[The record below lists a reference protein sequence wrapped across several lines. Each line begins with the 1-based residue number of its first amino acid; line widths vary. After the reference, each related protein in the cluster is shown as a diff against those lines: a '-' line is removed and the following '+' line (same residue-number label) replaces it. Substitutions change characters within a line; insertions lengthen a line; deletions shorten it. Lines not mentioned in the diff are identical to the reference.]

1 MNKVF
6 YIDIEMLGETGLNA
20 ISLVTY
26 PAVEHNFLCFN
37 KEEKISLNFDNDK
50 HIISGVFI
58 LADTPIY
65 RYNDRI
71 GDYYVVFKR
80 EVIEKLVEKYS
91 KMGLQNSV
99 NLQHDD
105 NQFITSAIQL
115 ESYIKDS
122 KRGIVPVEFADIPDG
137 SWCGSFKIE
146 DDELWE
152 KIKTTNEFNGFSVQ
166 GLFELKEDI
175 KETEEKMNKDDKSI
189 DELIDELIKK

>member
-1 MNKVF
+1 
-6 YIDIEMLGETGLNA
+6 MLGDTGLNA

-37 KEEKISLNFDNDK
+37 KETRADLKFDNDK

-65 RYNDRI
+65 RYNESI

-105 NQFITSAIQL
+105 NQFINSAVQL

-146 DDELWE
+146 DDELWN

-166 GLFELKEDI
+166 GLFELKETTQIEDNMS
-175 KETEEKMNKDDKSI
+175 KVDKPV
-189 DELIDELIKK
+189 DELIDDIIKNI

>member
-6 YIDIEMLGETGLNA
+6 YIDINMLDETGLNA

-37 KEEKISLNFDNDK
+37 KEEKVKFNFDNDK

-65 RYNDRI
+65 RYNDKI

-99 NLQHDD
+99 NLQHND
-105 NQFITSAIQL
+105 NEFITSAIQL

-122 KRGIVPVEFADIPDG
+122 KRGIVPVEFQDIPDG

-175 KETEEKMNKDDKSI
+175 KETEQMNKDDKTI
-189 DELIDELIKK
+189 DELIDELINK

>member
-6 YIDIEMLGETGLNA
+6 YIDINMLDETGLNA

-37 KEEKISLNFDNDK
+37 KEEKVKFNFDNDK

-65 RYNDRI
+65 RYNDKI

-99 NLQHDD
+99 NLQHND
-105 NQFITSAIQL
+105 NEFITSAIQL

-122 KRGIVPVEFADIPDG
+122 KRGIVPVEFQDIPDG

-175 KETEEKMNKDDKSI
+175 KETEQMNKEDKTI
-189 DELIDELIKK
+189 DELIDELINK